1 MIFHVLLQRADGS
14 FYFAFHIKCDY
25 FLVPKAA
32 CRSSVSSLIFY
43 VGKTQQDL
51 LSVGWHL
58 NKRRRANI
66 LTSCSRG
73 NFVPPDPHP
82 CRPCPSPFSDFF
94 LFFLAHNNNKH
105 ENNSTSSKMPDY
117 HVWAGCQTM
126 DPALFCS
133 RTVPLTQGSDLS
145 SCVMIISHNIFRSQM

>member
-1 MIFHVLLQRADGS
+1 MIFHVLLQRTDGS
-14 FYFAFHIKCDY
+14 FYFTFHIKCDY
-25 FLVPKAA
+25 FLVPRAA

-73 NFVPPDPHP
+73 NFIPPDPHP
-82 CRPCPSPFSDFF
+82 CCPCPLPFLTFF
-94 LFFLAHNNNKH
+94 PFKKNLKMKTKR
-105 ENNSTSSKMPDY
+105 ETTSFTMPCCQF
-117 HVWAGCQTM
+117 WARCQFQ
-126 DPALFCS
+126 DPAPFCS
-133 RTVPLTQGSDLS
+133 PTRNLTQGSDLS
-145 SCVMIISHNIFRSQM
+145 SCVMIISRNIFRSQM

>member
-1 MIFHVLLQRADGS
+1 MIFHILLQRTDGS
-14 FYFAFHIKCDY
+14 FYFTFHIKCDY

-73 NFVPPDPHP
+73 NFLPSDPHP
-82 CRPCPSPFSDFF
+82 SHPLPFSLPKILFQKRKGKGRREEKRREENDFTRFKTLLDYWFWAWCQCVDPSVLLFPEPCPSLGP
-94 LFFLAHNNNKH
+94 LIAH
-105 ENNSTSSKMPDY
+105 P
-117 HVWAGCQTM
+117 V
-126 DPALFCS
+126 
-133 RTVPLTQGSDLS
+133 
-145 SCVMIISHNIFRSQM
+145 